1 MAGMLRKLSDL
12 FFSKDCVVASQGMF
26 RLLSSLTLLA
36 ATAQA
41 WSVTNT
47 GFTSELDGI
56 YYYSPPSPVG
66 TIEIPPSVAS
76 VIKPGGYAAIS
87 VISTDNAKYDI
98 AAMKETFSVDD
109 VWSDAFGETFIAN
122 GSIPNGPYFVSSTG
136 SLFEVHRLYSDSQQ
150 AFSEAVTTSPEGVHS
165 VLPAGI
171 PGQNLA
177 IAVPSRLYYTK
188 TEEKPLAGVRLG
200 VKDIYDVAGL
210 KTSCGNRAWYY
221 LYPEAGV
228 TAPCIQVLVDAG
240 AIIVGKLKTS
250 QFANG
255 ESATADWVDYHSP
268 FNPRG
273 DGYQQPSSSSS
284 GSGAAAGAYEWLDLT
299 TGSDTGG
306 SIRGPSGAQ
315 GLFGNRPSHNL
326 VTLDHVM
333 PLAPQLDTPGF
344 LTRDPV
350 VWAEASKVMYGD
362 NITFTSSY
370 PSEVLTIG
378 FPTEAD
384 DEGEQVLL
392 DFLAGLTDFLSGNS
406 SAYNLTAD
414 WAETGTNDSPLN
426 VFLNTTYATIITKA
440 QTELVRDPFYAAYA
454 AANDGRRPFVNPVPL
469 YRWSYADNTTNT
481 IEEAV
486 ANKTEFMDW
495 FNSNVLIPTPETC
508 SDKILLYVGS
518 NADVSYRNR
527 YIPPPA
533 VPFGFSTGRLS
544 VFSEAPDFVIPL
556 GQAPYNSTITQHVEY
571 LPVTVDIMAAKGC
584 DGMLFNLIN
593 DLVSSG
599 IVKPPV
605 AGRAPVDGGQ
615 ILFRRDLHQ

>member
-1 MAGMLRKLSDL
+1 MS
-12 FFSKDCVVASQGMF
+12 
-26 RLLSSLTLLA
+26 RLLLSLSLLA
-36 ATAQA
+36 AACDA
-41 WSVTNT
+41 WLVSNT
-47 GFTSELDGI
+47 GFTSELNGI
-56 YYYSPPSPVG
+56 YYYSPPAPVG
-66 TIEIPPSVAS
+66 TIEVPPAVAS
-76 VIKPGGYAAIS
+76 VIQPGGYAAIS
-87 VISTDNAKYDI
+87 VVSSDDSYIDV
-98 AAMKETFSVDD
+98 AAVKESFSVDD
-109 VWSDAFGETFIAN
+109 VWSEAFGETFIAN
-122 GSIPNGPYFVSSTG
+122 GSFPSGPYFVSSTG
-136 SLFEVHRLYSDSQQ
+136 SLYEVHRLYSDGQQ
-150 AFSEAVTTSPEGVHS
+150 AFSEAVTTSPEGIYS

-177 IAVPSRLYYTK
+177 IAVPSRLYFTK

-210 KTSCGNRAWYY
+210 RTSNGNRAWYN
-221 LYPEAGV
+221 LYPPAEV

-344 LTRDPV
+344 LTRDPII
-350 VWAEASKVMYGD
+350 WAEASKVMYGD
-362 NITFTSSY
+362 NITFTSDY
-370 PSEVLTIG
+370 PSEILTIG
-378 FPTEAD
+378 FPTEAE
-384 DEGEQVLL
+384 DEGEQILI
-392 DFLAGLTDFLSGNS
+392 DFLAAITDFLSGKS

-414 WAETGTNDSPLN
+414 WAESGTNDAPLN

-440 QTELVRDPFYAAYA
+440 QTSLVRDPFYADYA
-454 AANDGRRPFVNPVPL
+454 AEYDGRRPFVNPVPL
-469 YRWSYADNTTNT
+469 YRWSYADNTTET
-481 IEEAV
+481 LEEAV

-495 FNSNVLIPTPETC
+495 FNSNVLVPTPETC

-527 YIPPPA
+527 YIAPPA

-556 GQAPYNSTITQHVEY
+556 GQAPYNSTITRHVEY

-593 DLVSSG
+593 DLVSQG
-599 IVKPPV
+599 VIKPPV
-605 AGRAPVDGGQ
+605 AGRTPVEGGE
-615 ILFRRDLHQ
+615 ILYRRDLHQ

>member
-1 MAGMLRKLSDL
+1 MVRQFLTSIA
-12 FFSKDCVVASQGMF
+12 
-26 RLLSSLTLLA
+26 LLGA
-36 ATAQA
+36 AANA

-56 YYYSPPSPVG
+56 YYYSPPTAVG
-66 TIEIPPSVAS
+66 SIELPSSLAS
-76 VIKPGGYAAIS
+76 SITPGSYAAIS
-87 VISTDNAKYDI
+87 VVSTDD
-98 AAMKETFSVDD
+98 AAFQASSLAESFSVDD
-109 VWSDAFGETFIAN
+109 VWTEAFAETVYVQYTGTGALSTGYSSSLIAGN
-122 GSIPNGPYFVSSTG
+122 GTSFPSGPYFVSSTG
-136 SLFEVHRLYSDSQQ
+136 SLYEVHRLYSDLQG
-150 AFSEAVTTSPEGVHS
+150 AFTEAVTTSANGSFS
-165 VLPAGI
+165 VLPAGV
-171 PGQNLA
+171 PGQSLA
-177 IAVPSRLYYTK
+177 IAVPSRLYFTK
-188 TEEKPLAGVRLG
+188 TEAKPLAGVRLG

-210 KTSCGNRAWYY
+210 KTSNGNRAWYH
-221 LYPEAGV
+221 LYPAAEV

-240 AIIVGKLKTS
+240 AVIVGKLKTS

-350 VWAEASKVMYGD
+350 IWAEASKVMYGD
-362 NITFTSSY
+362 NITFISSY
-370 PSEVLTIG
+370 PSEILTIG
-378 FPTEAD
+378 YPTEVETPGD
-384 DEGEQVLL
+384 QLL
-392 DFLAGLTDFLSGNS
+392 VDFLATLTEFLSANTS
-406 SAYNLTAD
+406 TPFNISAS
-414 WAETGTNDSPLN
+414 WAETGTVDIPLAQ
-426 VFLNTTYATIITKA
+426 FLNTTYAVIIAKA
-440 QTELVRDPFYAAYA
+440 QTELVRDPFYADYA
-454 AANDGRRPFVNPVPL
+454 AANDGRLPFVNPVPL
-469 YRWSYADNTTNT
+469 YRWGYGDNATET

-486 ANKTEFMDW
+486 ANKTTFMDW
-495 FNSNVLIPTPETC
+495 FNSEILVATPETC

-518 NADVSYRNR
+518 NADTSYRNR
-527 YIPPPA
+527 YLPPPA

-556 GQAPYNSTITQHVEY
+556 GQAPYNSTVTGHEEF

-593 DLVSSG
+593 ELVSTG
-599 IVKPPV
+599 VVKPPV
-605 AGRAPVDGGQ
+605 AGRTPVEGGQ
-615 ILFRRDLHQ
+615 ILYRRDLQ